1 MNFELSNDLVKEVIE
16 MRRHLHSNPEVSGEE
31 QNTATFISNKLNEY
45 GIPFVSGIAGNGIKG
60 IVDGGKSGPTVALR
74 ADIDA
79 LPINEKTSCEFKS
92 TNDGVM
98 HACGHDA
105 HTAMLLGAAKLLVE
119 QREEIRGKV
128 LLVFQPSEEDAPIGG
143 AQPMMDDGLFEDDEP
158 DAIFGQHVWP
168 DLPVGQ
174 IGISDRE
181 MMGASD
187 RFKVTFHGKGGH
199 ASMPHQTADAIMIA
213 NTAIMQLQTIV
224 SRNIDPLQSAV
235 LTVGKF
241 DAGYRYNVI
250 ADTAEIEG
258 TVRTFD
264 PIVRNQMKERF
275 HEIIESSSSS
285 MGGEAEI
292 EYVEGY
298 PATVNHERWA
308 KRVRE
313 TVRRH
318 HGEEAVPS
326 VNPSLGGEDFSR
338 YLKQYPGA
346 FFWLG
351 VMPENGKPFPLHDPY
366 FELNEKALS
375 LGVEMLANVAVDALE
390 ELEVT

>member
-1 MNFELSNDLVKEVIE
+1 MNFELSNNRIQEIIE
-16 MRRHLHSNPEVSGEE
+16 MRRHLHRNPEVSGEE
-31 QNTATFISNKLNEY
+31 RNTATFICNKLSEY

-60 IVDGGKSGPTVALR
+60 IIDGGKSGPTVALR

-79 LPINEKTSCEFKS
+79 LPIDEKTSCEFTS
-92 TNDGVM
+92 TTDGVM

-119 QREEIRGKV
+119 RKEEISGKI
-128 LLVFQPSEEDAPIGG
+128 LLVFQPSEEDAPVGG
-143 AQPMMDDGLFEDDEP
+143 SQPMMDDGLFEDDEP
-158 DAIFGQHVWP
+158 DVIFGQHVWP

-187 RFKVTFHGKGGH
+187 RFKVTFRGKGGH
-199 ASMPHQTADAIMIA
+199 ASMPHQTTDAIMIA
-213 NTAIMQLQTIV
+213 NTAIMQLQSIV

-235 LTVGKF
+235 LTVGKIE
-241 DAGYRYNVI
+241 AGYRYNVI
-250 ADTAEIEG
+250 ADTAVIEG
-258 TVRTFD
+258 TIRTFD
-264 PIVRNQMKERF
+264 PSVRKQMKERF
-275 HEIIESSSSS
+275 YQVIESSSAS
-285 MGGEAEI
+285 MGGEAI
-292 EYVEGY
+292 IDYVEGY
-298 PATVNHERWA
+298 PATINHERWA

-313 TVRRH
+313 TARKH
-318 HGEEAVPS
+318 YGEEAVPS

-338 YLKQYPGA
+338 YLHRYPGA

-351 VMPENGKPFPLHDPY
+351 VMPDSGKPFPLHDPY

-375 LGVEMLANVAVDALE
+375 IGVKMLANVAVDALE
-390 ELEVT
+390 ELKVT

>member
-1 MNFELSNDLVKEVIE
+1 MKFELSNDLVQEIIE
-16 MRRHLHSNPEVSGEE
+16 MRRHLHKNPEVSGEE
-31 QNTATFISNKLNEY
+31 ENTATFISSKLNEY
-45 GIPFVSGIAGNGIKG
+45 GIPFLSGIAGNGIKG
-60 IVDGGKSGPTVALR
+60 IIDGGKSGPTVALR

-92 TNDGVM
+92 TTDGVM

-105 HTAMLLGAAKLLVE
+105 HTAMLLGAAKLLIE
-119 QREEIRGKV
+119 RKEEISGRI
-128 LLVFQPSEEDAPIGG
+128 LLVFQPSEENAPVGG

-187 RFKVTFHGKGGH
+187 RFKVTFKGKGGH
-199 ASMPHQTADAIMIA
+199 ASMPHQTTDAIMIA
-213 NTAIMQLQTIV
+213 NTAIMQLQSIV

-235 LTVGKF
+235 LTVGKME
-241 DAGYRYNVI
+241 AGYRYNVI
-250 ADTAEIEG
+250 ADRAVIEG
-258 TVRTFD
+258 TIRTFD
-264 PIVRNQMKERF
+264 PTVRKQMKERF
-275 HEIIESSSSS
+275 HQVIESSSSA
-285 MGGEAEI
+285 MGGEADI
-292 EYVEGY
+292 DYVEGY
-298 PATVNHERWA
+298 PATINNERWA

-313 TVRRH
+313 TARKH
-318 HGEEAVPS
+318 YGEEAVPS

-351 VMPENGKPFPLHDPY
+351 VMPDNEKPFPLHDPY

-375 LGVEMLANVAVDALE
+375 LGVEMLAHVAVDALE
-390 ELEVT
+390 ELNVT

>member
-1 MNFELSNDLVKEVIE
+1 MKFELSNDLVQEIIK
-16 MRRHLHSNPEVSGEE
+16 MRRHLHRNPEVSGEE
-31 QNTATFISNKLNEY
+31 QNTAKFISSKLNEY

-92 TNDGVM
+92 NNDGVM

-105 HTAMLLGAAKLLVE
+105 HTAMLLGAAKLLIERKE
-119 QREEIRGKV
+119 QISGRI
-128 LLVFQPSEEDAPIGG
+128 LLVFQPSEENAPVGG
-143 AQPMMDDGLFEDDEP
+143 AQPMMDDGLFDDDEP

-187 RFKVTFHGKGGH
+187 RFKVTFKGKGGH
-199 ASMPHQTADAIMIA
+199 ASMPHQTTDAIMIA
-213 NTAIMQLQTIV
+213 NTAIMQLQSIV

-235 LTVGKF
+235 LTVGKIE
-241 DAGYRYNVI
+241 AGYRYNVI
-250 ADTAEIEG
+250 ADRAVIEG
-258 TVRTFD
+258 TIRTFD
-264 PIVRNQMKERF
+264 PTVRKQMKERF
-275 HEIIESSSSS
+275 HQVIKSSSSA
-285 MGGEAEI
+285 MGGEAVI
-292 EYVEGY
+292 DYVEGY
-298 PATVNHERWA
+298 PATINHERWA

-313 TVRRH
+313 TARKH
-318 HGEEAVPS
+318 YGEEAVPS

-351 VMPENGKPFPLHDPY
+351 VMPDNEKPFPLHDPY
-366 FELNEKALS
+366 FELNEKALT
-375 LGVEMLANVAVDALE
+375 LGVEMLANVAIDALE
-390 ELEVT
+390 ELNVT